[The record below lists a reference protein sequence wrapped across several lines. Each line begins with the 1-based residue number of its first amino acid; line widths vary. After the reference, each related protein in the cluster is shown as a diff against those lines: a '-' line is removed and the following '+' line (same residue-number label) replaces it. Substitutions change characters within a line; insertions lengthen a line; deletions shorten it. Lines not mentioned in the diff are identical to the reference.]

1 MATELDRTASL
12 QSLADSTGLIYD
24 RAVYPEKVI
33 GQAWLISRGRVV
45 TMASNVSNYTDAPWA
60 LIIKFPHPNLTY
72 AVRTVTLHPDFN
84 KREARDYYLA
94 QARGPMPP
102 PNFENDI
109 ATIAL
114 DSDLVAPEPE
124 RVEELNRALSVPFE
138 ISAQDMSGSMRGPEA
153 MQVLQS
159 AMSTGR
165 SGLMTLVDQRNVPFA
180 RISIK
185 HNRIVRAQFENL
197 YNEIA
202 MCELIQR
209 HPPGKFALQPVD
221 NYRWPADVPEIMTPP
236 DQIIA
241 EAMRRAD
248 ELPRV
253 IEMLGGPE
261 TRFDKATKLAD
272 FNSIN
277 PADRWVA
284 ERMWEVL
291 DGYLPLGKVAERA
304 GTDTYTTVK
313 IIWDL
318 ATMGLIIPNQNPPFH
333 SNGQLGPLLVPAQEM
348 DIATWDTLTAMY
360 LDPVSGGPTTVNGNF
375 FGSAHVLTN
384 KTLLHTA
391 PIPRTVP
398 SAAIFKDGKLVGIH
412 AGPAYFNTGNAPPIP
427 LQRMIWVGAL
437 NDLGAR
443 RLRNAE
449 AAAEAAD
456 YADQDPQATSQR
468 LSTLRNRPLTQETSK
483 IIGAAATAGGAQQV
497 GSQPY
502 PEEEAG
508 PLAKFS
514 KKQIVMGGGAMFALG
529 LVMMLGSMFAPH
541 DAPAP
546 APQAAQQQETKKP
559 EDPTKPTLPENHEDP
574 DIGDTR
580 AQELAMKLA
589 GFDGKLPSSYK
600 WKDTMKLT
608 EPRESFG
615 MHSEAK
621 NTDILFIYWPNIA
634 PMTPEGL
641 ARVGHKLPAYNNER
655 YENRPDFSS
664 PTDSPILWQ
673 ASNYGATKDQKAG
686 NFIIGVM
693 PAPDP
698 TKCIV
703 WIARGA
709 TEGTAVPDLQYPSM
723 VITQLMQQGKAAAT
737 AAAAKA
743 KAAAT
748 AGGAAPA
755 GDEQLAT
762 PEQLADYRKK
772 LAGLIK
778 ANYKM
783 PKPADED
790 ADTNVGMSFSI
801 DAAGGVGDLSL
812 KPNTDEAFNRAIQKA
827 VDASQPFPAPPHV
840 KGKLQVSVHAEGANV
855 TVEEQ

>member
-45 TMASNVSNYTDAPWA
+45 TMASAVSNYTDAPWA
-60 LIIKFPHPNLTY
+60 LIIKFPHPNLAY

-102 PNFENDI
+102 PNFDNDI
-109 ATIAL
+109 ATLAL

-124 RVEELNRALSVPFE
+124 KVEELNRALSVPFE
-138 ISAQDMSGSMRGPEA
+138 ISAQDMSGSMRGPES
-153 MQVLQS
+153 MQILQS

-180 RISIK
+180 RISIRQT
-185 HNRIVRAQFENL
+185 RIVRAQFENL

-209 HPPGKFALQPVD
+209 TPPGKFALQPVD
-221 NYRWPADVPEIMTPP
+221 NYRWPADVPEISTPS

-253 IEMLGGPE
+253 VEMLGGPE

-291 DGYLPLGKVAERA
+291 DGYLPLGKIAERA

-318 ATMGLIIPNQNPPFH
+318 ATMGLIIPNQNSMFH
-333 SNGQLGPLLVPAQEM
+333 NNGQLGPLLVPAQEM
-348 DIATWDTLTAMY
+348 EISTWDTLTAMY
-360 LDPVSGGPTTVNGNF
+360 LDPVSAGPTTVSGNF
-375 FGSAHVLTN
+375 FGSAHVLNN

-391 PIPRTVP
+391 PIPRNVQ
-398 SAAIFKDGKLVGIH
+398 SAAVFKEGKLIGIH
-412 AGPAYFNTGNAPPIP
+412 VGPQFFGGQNAPPVP
-427 LQRMIWVGAL
+427 LQRMIWIGAL
-437 NDLGAR
+437 NELGAK
-443 RLRNAE
+443 RLRTAE

-483 IIGAAATAGGAQQV
+483 VIGAAAAAAAATAGQV
-497 GSQPY
+497 GQQPY
-502 PEEEAG
+502 PEEDAG
-508 PLAKFS
+508 PLGKFS
-514 KKQIVMGGGAMFALG
+514 KKQIAMGGGAAFVAG
-529 LVMMLGSMFAPH
+529 LLMMMGSMLTPH
-541 DAPAP
+541 GGPAP
-546 APQAAQQQETKKP
+546 AAQPAPPQVKKV
-559 EDPTKPTLPENHEDP
+559 EDPAKPAIPENHEDP

-580 AQELAMKLA
+580 AQELGQKLA
-589 GFDGKLPSSYK
+589 GFDGKLPASYK

-615 MHSEAK
+615 IHSEAK

-634 PMTPEGL
+634 PMTPKGL
-641 ARVGHKLPAYNNER
+641 ARVGNRLPGYNNER
-655 YENRPDFSS
+655 INPVPDFYS
-664 PTDSPILWQ
+664 PVESPVLWH
-673 ASNYGATKDQKAG
+673 AANYYPTKADQKAQ

-693 PAPDP
+693 PATDP
-698 TKCIV
+698 TKCFV

-709 TEGTAVPDLQYPSM
+709 TEGTAVPDLQYPSI
-723 VITQLMQQGKAAAT
+723 VIAQLMQQGKAAA
-737 AAAAKA
+737 
-743 KAAAT
+743 AAT
-748 AGGAAPA
+748 KAGTTGGASSRA
-755 GDEQLAT
+755 GDAELAT
-762 PEQLADYRKK
+762 PQQVADYRKK
-772 LAGLIK
+772 LADLIK
-778 ANYKM
+778 QNYKM
-783 PKPADED
+783 PKAEEG
-790 ADTNVGMSFSI
+790 ADTNVGMSFTI
-801 DAAGGVGDLSL
+801 DDAGGVTDLSL
-812 KPNTDEAFNRAIQKA
+812 KPNADEAFNHAIQKA

-840 KGKLQVSVHAEGANV
+840 KGKLQVSVHADGSKV
-855 TVEEQ
+855 TVEDQ